1 MGRKNSNRKT
11 RRPQASKRGPIAP
24 APTPDPNVYS

>member
-1 MGRKNSNRKT
+1 MGRKNNTRKT

-24 APTPDPNVYS
+24 APMPDAPTYP